1 MMIAW
6 INVAVMIVSTLL
18 TMYFYVKSVGP
29 AALEKKIGSAAYPAC
44 ARYRSISG
52 IFMGIACVNYVVYLF
67 YPLPVSLARTFPWPW
82 WVSALIAVSIAIPS
96 AYLFG
101 RGVRDAGEE
110 TMTPRKEHVL
120 YEGIYDKIRHPQAL
134 GEMPFWWVIAFLLHS
149 PFLVLYSFVW
159 VPIFIAMCRAEE
171 RDLLIRYGQA
181 YAEYRERT
189 GFLLP
194 KR

>member
-1 MMIAW
+1 
-6 INVAVMIVSTLL
+6 
-18 TMYFYVKSVGP
+18 
-29 AALEKKIGSAAYPAC
+29 
-44 ARYRSISG
+44 
-52 IFMGIACVNYVVYLF
+52 MGIACVNYVVYLF